1 MFGITAMI
9 SLPVL
14 AYIALSAKPGQNYL
28 IYVLIFMGVVAI
40 NGFAVYYDHV
50 LEVRERQRRYFEEDD
65 NYDI

>member
-28 IYVLIFMGVVAI
+28 IHVLVFLGVVAI
-40 NGFAVYYDHV
+40 NGFAIYYDHI
-50 LEVRERQRRYFEEDD
+50 LEARERQRRFFDEDGE
-65 NYDI
+65 